1 LYKNTLAYTIMKIA
15 IYSRGLENNQ
25 LQDIEQLITTL
36 EKHQVEAVFFQD
48 FFNLFYSAIKINGK
62 YSTFTSSEDLDPSI
76 DCMISLGGDGTL
88 LDTVTLVKDSGIPVL
103 GINYGRL
110 GFLASIGKENLNA
123 AIEAL
128 LNRKYVLDKR
138 TLLHL
143 DANIPIFNDMPYA
156 LNEFT
161 LHKKDTSPMIK
172 IHTYLNGEFLNTYW
186 ADGLIVATPTGS
198 TGYSLSCNGPVVF
211 PDSASFVITPVAP
224 HNLNIRPIIVP
235 ENTVVSFEVE
245 GRTDGFLCTLDSRRE
260 LVTKDIQLAVKKES
274 FGINLVRLHENNF
287 LQTLRNKLSWGLDK
301 RN

>member
-1 LYKNTLAYTIMKIA
+1 MQIA
-15 IYSRGLENNQ
+15 IYSRGLEAAQ
-25 LQDIEQLITTL
+25 HQDIKLLLDELAAFKI
-36 EKHQVEAVFFQD
+36 KPVIFQD
-48 FFNLFYSAIKINGK
+48 FFNQFYSAIKIPGN
-62 YSTFTSSEDLDPSI
+62 YSTFNCAEELDEDI

-88 LDTVTLVKDSGIPVL
+88 LDTVTFVQDKGIPVL

-110 GFLASIGKENLNA
+110 GFLASIGKDELHSA
-123 AIEAL
+123 VTAL
-128 LNRKYVLDKR
+128 VSRTYVLDKR

-143 DANIPIFNDMPYA
+143 DANTPLFGKVPYA
-156 LNEFT
+156 LNEIT

-198 TGYSLSCNGPVVF
+198 TGYSLSCNGPVIF
-211 PDSASFVITPVAP
+211 PDSASFVITPVSP

-235 ENTVVSFEVE
+235 DDNIISFEIE

-260 LVTKDIQLAVKKES
+260 LVDKDVQLAIKKETFS
-274 FGINLVRLHENNF
+274 INLVRLNENNF

>member
-1 LYKNTLAYTIMKIA
+1 MRIA
-15 IYSRGLENNQ
+15 IYSRGLENIK
-25 LQDIEQLITTL
+25 LQDLELLIHEL
-36 EKHQVEAVFFQD
+36 EKYGVEPVFFRD
-48 FFNLFYSAIKINGK
+48 FFNLFYSAIKIPCK
-62 YSTFTSSEDLDPSI
+62 YSTFTSSADLDLTI
-76 DCMISLGGDGTL
+76 DCLISLGGDGTL

-103 GINYGRL
+103 GINFGRL
-110 GFLASIGKENLNA
+110 GFLASIGKEEIHSALNA
-123 AIEAL
+123 L
-128 LNRKYVLDKR
+128 VNRKYVLDKR

-143 DANIPIFNDMPYA
+143 DADMPLFDDMPYA

-235 ENTVVSFEVE
+235 DNTIISFEIE

-260 LVTKDIQLAVKKES
+260 IVSKEIQLAVKKET
-274 FGINLVRLHENNF
+274 FGINLIRLNENNF